1 MLVMVMA
8 GGPWLRQR
16 LEFTRPGQWWA
27 MPGESCIAHGF
38 VDIIRRRYA
47 QPRREPKPILCGIR
61 ADQLSARN
69 NEAVAGA
76 HGASGGNTLR
86 LLIGDLSGG
95 FIATLIAIPHAMG
108 LGLLAFAALGPAWA
122 PVGVVA
128 GLLACVVGS
137 FTSGVIPAGAC
148 MMMGPRTSVTM
159 VFAGILA
166 VLAAHPLLQT
176 PQGPDVPQVLTLA
189 FIAVFL
195 SGLLQMGFGALRLG
209 RAIKFVPYPVIAGFM
224 NGIAILMIV
233 SQIGPMLGMDGSLP
247 LGELVSNAGAIR
259 PASLLVTAVVIAT
272 IFLAPRVTRK
282 VPVLLCGLLAGMLLH
297 VLIAW
302 RAPGAVGPLVGEL
315 PLTDFAPRELVSIMH
330 LSVRDDFPAWLALL
344 LPSALLMAAVSAL
357 DGLLAAVVTDP
368 VTRSRHDSDRLL
380 KGQGAAAMLAAAFG
394 AVPAVASTHTRA
406 AGYRGGGRSPRCA
419 LFHALFMLLSLF
431 VLGPLIARVPV
442 AALAGVI
449 IYTALTLVD
458 RWTHDLVRR
467 LGADGIDRREILLN
481 LAVVL
486 GVTLSMLVFNLMA
499 AFAVG
504 IAAAIFL
511 LLVKLSGSPVRRVLD
526 GTVRASLKVR
536 SAEERAMLRPLGRHI
551 RIFELEGAIFFGTAD
566 SLQMDVE
573 SLPDNVRYVIID
585 FRRVT
590 EVDASGARALETIC
604 HTAARRGMQVLLSH
618 LRGDEGHGRYLR
630 ALGVAAVVDAE
641 RWFTDL
647 DRALEWAEDRL
658 LERERFEDG
667 PELAL
672 RDMALFAGLDD
683 EEMAVLTTLLERQE
697 LAHGDT
703 VFREGDAGDR
713 LYLIARGSVSIKVQ
727 LTDENR
733 ARRLATFTPGVF
745 FGEMAMIEGEH
756 RSADAF
762 AKGECVVLFALSA
775 ERLAQIVQL
784 HPQLG
789 IKLYRNLSR
798 ELATRLRAT
807 SGALRALE

>member
-1 MLVMVMA
+1 M
-8 GGPWLRQR
+8 
-16 LEFTRPGQWWA
+16 
-27 MPGESCIAHGF
+27 SAH
-38 VDIIRRRYA
+38 
-47 QPRREPKPILCGIR
+47 K
-61 ADQLSARN
+61 
-69 NEAVAGA
+69 NEAAAGA
-76 HGASGGNTLR
+76 HGASGGETLR
-86 LLIGDLSGG
+86 PLIGDLAGG

-128 GLLACVVGS
+128 GLLSCVVGS
-137 FTSGVIPAGAC
+137 FVSGVIPAGTC
-148 MMMGPRTSVTM
+148 MMLGTRTSVTM

-166 VLAAHPLLQT
+166 TLVAHPLLQT

-195 SGLLQMGFGALRLG
+195 SGLLQMGFGVMRLG

-224 NGIAILMIV
+224 NGIAILMIL
-233 SQIGPMLGMDGSLP
+233 SQIGPMLGADASLSP
-247 LGELVSNAGAIR
+247 GGLIGDAGVIR
-259 PASLLVTAVVIAT
+259 PASLLVTVVVIAV
-272 IFLAPRVTRK
+272 IFLAPRITRK
-282 VPVLLCGLLAGMLLH
+282 LPVLLCGLLVGMPLH
-297 VLIAW
+297 FLIAW
-302 RAPGAVGPLVGEL
+302 LAPGAVGPLVGEL
-315 PLTDFAPRELVSIMH
+315 PVTDFAPRELVSMLH
-330 LSVRDDFPAWLALL
+330 VSARDDFSAWLAFL
-344 LPSALLMAAVSAL
+344 LPSALLLAAVAAL
-357 DGLLAAVVTDP
+357 DGLLAAVVVDP

-380 KGQGAAAMLAAAFG
+380 KGQGAAAALAAAFG
-394 AVPAVASTHTRA
+394 AIPPAASTHTRA
-406 AGYRGGGRSPRCA
+406 AGYRSGGRTLRCS

-486 GVTLSMLVFNLMA
+486 SVTLSMLVFNLMA

-504 IAAAIFL
+504 IAAAIFM
-511 LLVKLSGSPVRRVLD
+511 LLVKLSGSPVRRMLD
-526 GTVRASLKVR
+526 GTVRASLKIR
-536 SAEERAMLRPLGRHI
+536 GPQERALLRPLGRHV

-573 SLPDNVRYVIID
+573 NLPGDVRYIILD

-590 EVDASGARALETIC
+590 EVDASGARSLETIC
-604 HTAARRGMQVLLSH
+604 HTAARRNMRVLLSH
-618 LRGDEGHGRYLR
+618 LRDDEGHGRYLR
-630 ALGVAAVVDAE
+630 ALGIAAVIDAGH
-641 RWFTDL
+641 WFPDL

-667 PELAL
+667 PELAPHE
-672 RDMALFAGLDD
+672 MALFAGLDG
-683 EEMAVLTTLLERQE
+683 EEMAVLTALLERQE
-697 LAHGDT
+697 LAHGDA
-703 VFREGDAGDR
+703 VFKEGDSGDR

-727 LTDENR
+727 LADENR
-733 ARRLATFTPGVF
+733 ARRLATFMPGVF
-745 FGEMAMIEGEH
+745 FGEMAMIEGER

-762 AKGECVVLFALSA
+762 AKGERVVLYTLSA
-775 ERLAQIVQL
+775 ERLEQIMRR

-789 IKLYRNLSR
+789 IKLYRNLGR
-798 ELATRLRAT
+798 ELATRLRMT